1 MTFSIVFEIY
11 LKRKKEI
18 TMPDEEAKKIK
29 QKIEELLVAVGGIGE
44 FLGVI
49 RDSLITNG
57 KFTREEAVEMCAGLL
72 RDLILSSTNNG
83 GA

>member
-1 MTFSIVFEIY
+1 
-11 LKRKKEI
+11 
-18 TMPDEEAKKIK
+18 MPDEEAKKIK

-49 RDSLITNG
+49 RDSLIANG